1 YYDQD
6 DNSTNTD
13 TIGEMVTTQMA
24 DIVAIQN
31 LYGAAGESSETAGDT
46 TWGANTTLTDSYL
59 YDIFGVLEGR
69 NSPDRDPANSMT
81 LTIYDVSGTDTI
93 DLSNN

>member
-1 YYDQD
+1 
-6 DNSTNTD
+6 
-13 TIGEMVTTQMA
+13 MA